1 MAKVLNIAGAVGIGC
16 VVASAGV
23 AAQTASTGPGQAY
36 PTKPIRFL
44 VGFPPGGTNDI
55 VARVVAPKL
64 AEGLGQQVVVE
75 NRGGANT
82 AIASELMARAAP
94 DGYTIM
100 LNGPG
105 HATNPSLIKL
115 NFDSIKDFAFITL
128 IAESQNLLVVHP
140 SLPAKSVKELV
151 ALSKKRPG
159 DINYGSSGVGTT
171 VHLSAELFQYLTGIK
186 WVHVPYRGGGPGLVA
201 LLSGEVSLYFGNVP
215 TVIRQA
221 RAGKL
226 RAIATTGPK
235 RTPVA
240 PDIPTVA
247 ESGVAGY
254 EVTTFYGMSAP
265 ARTPRAILDRL
276 HSETVRALSAE
287 DVRERLRGLG
297 ADPVGNTQEQYTA
310 FIQNEIAKWGKVIKA
325 AGIKAE

>member
-1 MAKVLNIAGAVGIGC
+1 LAVG
-16 VVASAGV
+16 
-23 AAQTASTGPGQAY
+23 AAAFAQNY
-36 PTKPIRFL
+36 PTRPIRFL

-55 VARVVAPKL
+55 VARIVAPKL
-64 AEGLGQQVVVE
+64 SEFLGQQVVVE

-82 AIASELMARAAP
+82 AIASELLARAAP

-100 LNGPG
+100 LNAPG

-115 NFDSIKDFAFITL
+115 NFDSVKDFAFITL

-140 SLPAKSVKELV
+140 SLPVKSVKELI

-171 VHLSAELFQYLTGIK
+171 VHLSAELFQYMTGIK
-186 WVHVPYRGGGPGLVA
+186 WVHIPYKGGGPGLVA

-221 RAGKL
+221 RQGKL
-226 RAIATTGPK
+226 RAIATTGAK
-235 RTPVA
+235 RSPAA

-247 ESGVAGY
+247 ESGVPGY
-254 EVTTFYGMSAP
+254 EVSTFYGLSAP
-265 ARTPRAILDRL
+265 AKTPRPILDRL
-276 HSETVRALSAE
+276 HNETVRALKSP
-287 DVRERLRGLG
+287 DVREKLQGLG
-297 ADPVGNTQEQYTA
+297 ADPVGNSQEEYAA
-310 FIQNEIAKWGKVIKA
+310 FIKSEIDKWAKVIKA
-325 AGIKAE
+325 AGIKAQ